1 MKSPRE
7 KKKRRSMDR
16 SLELDSDDDL
26 RRSIGLESGISDRH
40 VEIKLT
46 EKVAIKVPLIGS
58 SHIVWITE
66 HIINNHI
73 DFQPV
78 YQRREFQNSQEL
90 IGHNLKEKPDP
101 LFKQPKKPIRVPV
114 LGSQVVEAS
123 PTGGSPTVQ
132 TRRPSLF
139 KNAESP
145 LGILS

>member
-1 MKSPRE
+1 M
-7 KKKRRSMDR
+7 
-16 SLELDSDDDL
+16 
-26 RRSIGLESGISDRH
+26 ESGISDRH

-58 SHIVWITE
+58 SHIAWITE
-66 HIINNHI
+66 NIINNHV

-114 LGSQVVEAS
+114 LGSQIVEAS
-123 PTGGSPTVQ
+123 PGGSPPAP
-132 TRRPSLF
+132 TRRTSLF
-139 KNAESP
+139 QNAESP
-145 LGILS
+145 LGILSQLSQEQKMIHVT